1 MTEKLLQF
9 IWQFGYYNN
18 ANLTTT
24 DGDNLTIIFPGS
36 LNKDQGPDFSNA
48 KVRIG
53 LTLLAGTIELHLK
66 TSDWQKHQHQHDPN
80 YRNVILH
87 AVFLHDEK
95 VNDVP
100 VVELAPRISG
110 LLVDRYSTF
119 MNNVLFLP
127 CGSGIQK
134 INELV
139 FSSWRER
146 LLVERLTRKSS
157 QILDAFEQSNHHW
170 EETFWWLLAKNFGSR
185 TNGEPFEAIAKSIQ
199 VNILAKHRSSIHQ
212 IEALLFGQANLLAE
226 EFTDEYPRLLKRE
239 YNCLQK
245 KYGLKPTPVA
255 LHFLRMRPGNFPT
268 VRLAQLAMLVH
279 QSNHLF
285 SKILEEKDV
294 DAVRK
299 LFAVTANDFWH
310 YHYTFQQTTGFK
322 KKSLGLETINNI
334 LINTVIPTLFA
345 YGGYHKNEAVKEK
358 ALQWLER
365 TPAESNHI
373 TVGFTK
379 LGITNK
385 SAYDS
390 QALIELKNEYCS
402 EKKCLSCV
410 VGNYLLREV
419 AADYKLLNNRQPA

>member
-170 EETFWWLLAKNFGSR
+170 EETFW
-185 TNGEPFEAIAKSIQ
+185 
-199 VNILAKHRSSIHQ
+199 
-212 IEALLFGQANLLAE
+212 
-226 EFTDEYPRLLKRE
+226 
-239 YNCLQK
+239 
-245 KYGLKPTPVA
+245 
-255 LHFLRMRPGNFPT
+255 
-268 VRLAQLAMLVH
+268 
-279 QSNHLF
+279 
-285 SKILEEKDV
+285 
-294 DAVRK
+294 
-299 LFAVTANDFWH
+299 
-310 YHYTFQQTTGFK
+310 
-322 KKSLGLETINNI
+322 
-334 LINTVIPTLFA
+334 
-345 YGGYHKNEAVKEK
+345 
-358 ALQWLER
+358 
-365 TPAESNHI
+365 
-373 TVGFTK
+373 
-379 LGITNK
+379 
-385 SAYDS
+385 
-390 QALIELKNEYCS
+390 
-402 EKKCLSCV
+402 
-410 VGNYLLREV
+410 
-419 AADYKLLNNRQPA
+419 